1 MLMNLLAQLQTINQ
15 YNNAAYMGMQ
25 ARQAHLGLIRGI
37 KINPGGPDTDVFSKT
52 NFGSMAQL
60 AARDKQLQM
69 TEIKSN
75 FTMTAMDAWQK
86 SLKEQAKNR
95 KD

>member
-1 MLMNLLAQLQTINQ
+1 MIMNLLAQLQTINQ
-15 YNNAAYMGMQ
+15 YNNAAYSGMQ
-25 ARQAHLGLIRGI
+25 ARQSHMSLMRGI
-37 KINPGGPDTDVFSKT
+37 RINPGEPGTDTT

-60 AARDKQLQM
+60 ASRDKQLQM
-69 TEIKSN
+69 TEVESN
-75 FTMTAMDAWQK
+75 FIMDAMEHWHK